1 MKIGIIGF
9 GFVGKALANGLT
21 DDVVVSK
28 IDPKLK
34 TSTKDLIKFK
44 PDIIFLCLPTPML
57 DDGRQDLSI
66 LEGVVK
72 DLIKYD
78 IKSLIVIKST
88 ILPGNINT
96 LKNNFTDF
104 IYNPE
109 FLREKSAD
117 EDFIN
122 SKLIVIGGNKKNSKF
137 LASFYTKHTKC
148 VCEDYVFTDLITASL
163 VKYTI
168 NSFLATKVTFFNQ
181 MFQLFKTSESSES
194 WDNFILFISKD
205 KRIGNSHMMVPGHD
219 GRFGFG
225 GACLP
230 KDTAAIVKYAEN
242 LEIDLSLIKTAIKAN
257 NKIRLMYENQTSR
270 EEEQNISF
278 KDH

>member
-34 TSTKDLIKFK
+34 TYTKDLIKFK

>member
-1 MKIGIIGF
+1 MKIGIVGF

-225 GACLP
+225 GACFP
-230 KDTAAIVKYAEN
+230 KDTAAIVEYAEN

>member
-1 MKIGIIGF
+1 MKIGIVGF

-230 KDTAAIVKYAEN
+230 KDTAAIVEYAEN